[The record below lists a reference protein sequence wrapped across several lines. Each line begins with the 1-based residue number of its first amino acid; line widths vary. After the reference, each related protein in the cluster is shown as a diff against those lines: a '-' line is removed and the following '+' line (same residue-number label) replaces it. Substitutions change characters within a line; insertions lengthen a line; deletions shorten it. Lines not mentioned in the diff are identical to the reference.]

1 MWGAQCL
8 LEVRRRFLVR
18 SLTHKVPLV
27 SVMLTE
33 GVCVLPR
40 VGELFFLVDAAS
52 HGESTAQHPSNRA
65 RRSPA
70 ICALTA
76 RRSVFLCTKGLR
88 VERRR
93 LRNTRLRRCAHPT
106 SPVTCTQRDPSRQAH
121 TEPTLSA
128 DTQTDEVRVAEISPV
143 SDVSRDFSPAR
154 Q

>member
-1 MWGAQCL
+1 MRYCSEESAHRAILVWECRDGPPRRSVGKGAC
-8 LEVRRRFLVR
+8 
-18 SLTHKVPLV
+18 
-27 SVMLTE
+27 
-33 GVCVLPR
+33 VCW